1 MSSPTGIG
9 PPVRSAGRAR
19 TLVAASSRRAST
31 PPTRSAA
38 GMARL
43 ALVTGATG
51 FMAQHLVPELIE
63 GGWEVRAGGRRGR
76 PAWLAPGIAYEA
88 ADLAGEG
95 GLVALCDGADAVFH
109 LAGATSSLSS
119 TEQMHE
125 SNVVATTNLVAA
137 ARSAGVGRF
146 VHMGST
152 RVYGEEAPLPQPVL
166 ESVEP
171 HPSRGYGKAKWLAE
185 QAVWAAAAEG
195 LPAVVLRP
203 VSVFGPG
210 AVKLLASA
218 ILDVA
223 IETFAGLRAIEIE
236 ADPVELRLVH
246 VADVVGAA
254 QHLAGAERAE
264 GRAYNVV
271 APWYPGSVELA
282 GMLAALFAMP
292 LEETSV
298 GQVGLNLERRRQTRE
313 AMLGAGM
320 EQAIL
325 FTEARFRFL
334 KKANRNNRLSIDAL
348 LATGY
353 ELQYGDEST
362 LTTGVAETID
372 WYRQRRWLV

>member
-1 MSSPTGIG
+1 
-9 PPVRSAGRAR
+9 
-19 TLVAASSRRAST
+19 
-31 PPTRSAA
+31 
-38 GMARL
+38 MARL

-51 FMAQHLVPELIE
+51 FMAQHLVPDLIE
-63 GGWEVRAGGRRGR
+63 EGWDVRASGRRTR
-76 PAWLAPGIAYEA
+76 PGWLPPEVAYEA
-88 ADLAGEG
+88 ADLATEPA
-95 GLVALCDGADAVFH
+95 LEALCDGADAVFH

-119 TEQMHE
+119 AEQMHD
-125 SNVVATTNLVAA
+125 SNVVGTTNLVAA
-137 ARSAGVGRF
+137 ARKAGVGRF

-152 RVYGEEAPLPQPVL
+152 SVYGEEVPLPQPVL

-185 QAVWAAAAEG
+185 QAVWAAVADG

-223 IETFAGLRAIEIE
+223 IESFAGRRAIDIE
-236 ADPVELRLVH
+236 ATPIELRLVH

-254 QHLAGAERAE
+254 MHLAGAEDA
-264 GRAYNVV
+264 GGQAYNIV
-271 APWYPGSVELA
+271 APWYPTSVELA

-292 LEETSV
+292 VEETDTLHP
-298 GQVGLNLERRRQTRE
+298 GLDLKDRRQAWE
-313 AMLGAGM
+313 AMLASGM
-320 EQAIL
+320 EKAIL
-325 FTEARFRFL
+325 FTDERFRFL

-353 ELQYGDEST
+353 EFMYGNEPD
-362 LTTGVAETID
+362 LITGVAETID
-372 WYRQRRWLV
+372 WYRRQRWIV

>member
-1 MSSPTGIG
+1 M
-9 PPVRSAGRAR
+9 PP
-19 TLVAASSRRAST
+19 
-31 PPTRSAA
+31 

-51 FMAQHLVPELIE
+51 FMAQHLIPDLVEE
-63 GGWEVRAGGRRGR
+63 GWEVRASGRRAR
-76 PAWLAPGIAYEA
+76 PGWLPPEVAYEA
-88 ADLAGEG
+88 ADLATERA
-95 GLVALCDGADAVFH
+95 LEALCDGADAVFH

-119 TEQMHE
+119 TEEMHE

-152 RVYGEEAPLPQPVL
+152 SVYGEEVPLPQPVV

-171 HPSRGYGKAKWLAE
+171 HPSRGYGKAKWGAE
-185 QAVWAAAAEG
+185 EAVWAAVAEG

-223 IETFAGLRAIEIE
+223 IESFAGRRAIDVE
-236 ADPVELRLVH
+236 ASPVELRLVH

-254 QHLAGAERAE
+254 MHLAGAEGAE
-264 GRAYNVV
+264 GQAYNVV
-271 APWYPGSVELA
+271 APWYPTSVELA

-292 LEETSV
+292 VEEADGSHPGLGLE
-298 GQVGLNLERRRQTRE
+298 QRRQAWE
-313 AMLGAGM
+313 AMLASGM
-320 EQAIL
+320 EKAIL
-325 FTEARFRFL
+325 FTEERFRFL

-348 LATGY
+348 LGTGY
-353 ELQYGDEST
+353 EFLYGNEPD
-362 LTTGVAETID
+362 LITGVAETID
-372 WYRQRRWLV
+372 WYRQQRWIV